1 MTKKL
6 KTNVRPM
13 AWKFLLWAVV
23 LFLLVDALA
32 KFGITDLTGTVNPV
46 FLPIVLG
53 LFILL
58 DVGIWQSRKNL
69 KGLDVADWFSVSIAG
84 LVLLSVFFDLVG
96 FNIGQLTTFQG
107 VADLFLGVFVI
118 VNIFKK

>member
-1 MTKKL
+1 MKKL
-6 KTNVRPM
+6 KPNVRPM

-58 DVGIWQSRKNL
+58 DVGIWQKKG

-84 LVLLSVFFDLVG
+84 VVLLSVAVDLLG
-96 FNIGQLTTFQG
+96 FSVGQLTTIQG
-107 VADLFLGVFVI
+107 VADLFLGVFVV

>member
-1 MTKKL
+1 MAKL
-6 KTNVRPM
+6 KTNVRPT

-23 LFLLVDALA
+23 LFLLVDSLA
-32 KFGITDLTGTVNPV
+32 KFGITDLTSTLNPV
-46 FLPIVLG
+46 FLPIVLSF
-53 LFILL
+53 FILL

-84 LVLLSVFFDLVG
+84 LVLLSVFFDLIG
-96 FNIGQLTTFQG
+96 FNLGQLTALQG

>member
-1 MTKKL
+1 MAKL
-6 KTNVRPM
+6 KQNVRPM

-32 KFGITDLTGTVNPV
+32 KFGITNVTGVVNPY
-46 FLPIVLG
+46 FLPVVLS

-58 DVGIWQSRKNL
+58 DVGIWQKRKNL

-96 FNIGQLTTFQG
+96 FSFGQLQTIQG

>member
-1 MTKKL
+1 MAKL
-6 KTNVRPM
+6 KQNVRPT

-23 LFLLVDALA
+23 LFLLVDSLA
-32 KFGITDLTGTVNPV
+32 KFGITDLTSTINPH

-58 DVGIWQSRKNL
+58 DVGIWQKRKNL

-84 LVLLSVFFDLVG
+84 LVLLSVFFDLIG
-96 FNIGQLTTFQG
+96 FNIGQLSTIQG

>member
-1 MTKKL
+1 MKKKL
-6 KTNVRPM
+6 KANVRPM

-32 KFGITDLTGTVNPV
+32 KFGVTDFTGIISPY
-46 FLPIVLG
+46 FLPVVLS

-58 DVGIWQSRKNL
+58 DVGIWQKKGR
-69 KGLDVADWFSVSIAG
+69 GLDVADWFSVSIAG
-84 LVLLSVFFDLVG
+84 LVLLSVVFTLIG
-96 FNIGQLTTFQG
+96 ISIGQLTTIQG
-107 VADLFLGVFVI
+107 IADLFLGVFVV